1 MADLN
6 AKSKIRVA
14 VVGASGYTGL
24 ELVRLLVRHPGCE
37 LVALTSR
44 EWAGRPFSQVF
55 PALAGICDLP
65 FEVPDPEAIGGRAEF
80 VFTSVPHQTA
90 MAVVPAL
97 LQADCRVVDLSADF
111 RFRDAAVYEAFY
123 QPHTASELLQEAVY
137 GLPELHGF
145 AIGRARLVGNP
156 GCYPTCVILG
166 LAPLVAAKL
175 VHLNSLIADC
185 KSGVSG
191 AGRQA
196 ALTTQYCE
204 VNEGLRAYKVAEHR
218 HNPEMEQE
226 LSLLAGE
233 PVAVTFTPH
242 LVPMS
247 RGILG
252 TLYASLVRP
261 MQQVELHN
269 VFQDFYQDQPFIRLH
284 PEGSLPNTIQ
294 VRGSNYCD
302 LGIKVDAAR
311 GRVIVVSAIDN
322 LARGAAS
329 QAVHNFNLM
338 AGFPETTGLE
348 AVPLVP

>member
-1 MADLN
+1 MANPNLT
-6 AKSKIRVA
+6 KIKVA
-14 VVGASGYTGL
+14 VIGASGYAGL
-24 ELVRLLVRHPGCE
+24 ELVRLLARHPGCE

-44 EWAGRPFSQVF
+44 EWAGQPFSQVF

-65 FEVPDPEAIGGRAEF
+65 FEAPDPQSIGARAEF
-80 VFTSVPHQTA
+80 GFTSVPHQTA
-90 MAVVPAL
+90 MEVVPAL

-111 RFRDAAVYEAFY
+111 RFRDPATYEKWY
-123 QPHTASELLQEAVY
+123 QPHTAVALLAEAVY

-156 GCYPTCVILG
+156 GCYPTGVILG

-185 KSGVSG
+185 KSGTSG
-191 AGRQA
+191 AGRQISLA
-196 ALTTQYCE
+196 TQYCE
-204 VNEGLRAYKVAEHR
+204 VNEGFRAYKVAEHR

-233 PVAVTFTPH
+233 PVTVTFTPH

-247 RGILG
+247 RGILS
-252 TLYASLVRP
+252 TLYGSLVRP
-261 MQQVELHN
+261 LREVELLN
-269 VFQDFYQDQPFIRLH
+269 VFQSFYQDQPFIRLH

-302 LGIKVDAAR
+302 LGLKVDGAR

-338 AGFPETTGLE
+338 AGFPETTGLDT
-348 AVPLVP
+348 VPLFP

>member
-1 MADLN
+1 MT
-6 AKSKIRVA
+6 KTKVA
-14 VVGASGYTGL
+14 VIGASGYAGL
-24 ELVRLLVRHPGCE
+24 ELVRLLARHPGCE

-44 EWAGRPFSQVF
+44 EWAGRPFSRVF

-65 FEVPDPEAIGGRAEF
+65 FEAPDPEAIAKRAEF

-90 MAVVPAL
+90 MEVVPAL
-97 LQADCRVVDLSADF
+97 LAANCRVVDLSADF
-111 RFRDAAVYEAFY
+111 RFRDAKVYEAYY
-123 QPHTASELLQEAVY
+123 QPHSAPGLLAEAVY
-137 GLPELHGF
+137 GLPELHAP
-145 AIGRARLVGNP
+145 AIRRARLIGNP

-166 LAPLVAAKL
+166 FAPLVAAKL
-175 VHLNSLIADC
+175 IHLDSLIADC
-185 KSGVSG
+185 KSGTSG

-196 ALTTQYCE
+196 ALATQYCE
-204 VNEGLRAYKVAEHR
+204 VNEGFRAYKVADHR

-226 LSLLAGE
+226 LSLLVGQ
-233 PVAVTFTPH
+233 PVSVTFSPH

-261 MQQVELHN
+261 VTEAELLAVYQN
-269 VFQDFYQDQPFIRLH
+269 FYPDQPFIRLH
-284 PEGSLPNTIQ
+284 PEGSFPNTIH

-302 LGIKVDAAR
+302 LGIKVDKAR
-311 GRVIVVSAIDN
+311 GRVIVMSAIDN

-338 AGFPETTGLE
+338 AGFPEATAIET
-348 AVPLVP
+348 VPLFP

>member
-1 MADLN
+1 VD
-6 AKSKIRVA
+6 KFKVA
-14 VVGASGYTGL
+14 VIGASGYAGL

-55 PALAGICDLP
+55 PALAGICDLR
-65 FEVPDPEAIGGRAEF
+65 FEAPDPQALGTRAEF

-90 MAVVPAL
+90 MEVVPAL
-97 LQADCRVVDLSADF
+97 LAADCRVVDLSADF
-111 RFRDAAVYEAFY
+111 RFREAATYERWY
-123 QPHTASELLQEAVY
+123 QPHTATELLAEAVY

-145 AIGRARLVGNP
+145 AISRARLVGNP

-166 LAPLVAAKL
+166 LAPLVQARL

-185 KSGVSG
+185 KSGTSG
-191 AGRQA
+191 AGRQTS
-196 ALTTQYCE
+196 LTTQYCE
-204 VNEGLRAYKVAEHR
+204 VNEGFRAYKVAEHR

-226 LSLLAGE
+226 LAFLAGE
-233 PVAVTFTPH
+233 PVYVTFTPH
-242 LVPMS
+242 LVPMN

-252 TLYASLVRP
+252 TLYGNLVRP
-261 MQQVELHN
+261 QREVELLN
-269 VFQDFYQDQPFIRLH
+269 VYQNFYQDQPFIRLH

-302 LGIKVDAAR
+302 LGIKVDKVR
-311 GRVIVVSAIDN
+311 GRVIIVSAIDN
-322 LARGAAS
+322 LGRGAAS

-348 AVPLVP
+348 AVPLFP